1 MIELK
6 NINKT
11 YRTGKIAFQAL
22 RDVSLSIG
30 QGEFVAIMGPSGSGK
45 STLLHLLG
53 FLDRPDSGSYTIYGK
68 EIGSSNEQELACL
81 RNHLIGFVFQQFHLL
96 TRTSAIDNAQLPMT
110 YSGKRYSKEKASQRL
125 KEVGLAHRE
134 DHKPNELSGGEQ
146 QRVAIARALV
156 NDPLIVFADEPTG
169 NLDTQSEE
177 EIIAILEE
185 LHRHGKTIIMV
196 THEKEIAEHA
206 RRIIFMRDGKIVS
219 DTRKDS
225 AGYTAE
231 NMPGDNAEAAFS
243 DEKQRIEQVLNSVNT
258 AGASLPDHMHQA
270 IQAILSHKVRAFLS
284 ILGILIGVAAVIAML
299 ALGAGARASLEQRL
313 ASLGS
318 NLLSVRPGS
327 PRVGGVALETGSV
340 TRFTIRDAEAISKLD
355 SVKMV
360 SPNVSGRA
368 QAVYSSQNWNTRLE
382 GVGVHYPG
390 MRASVPIL
398 GRFFTED
405 ELRSRGKVAVLG
417 LTVARELFADN
428 NPVGSEIKVNRINFQ
443 VIGVL
448 PEKGAAGWRDQD
460 DVIVIPITTAMYRVL
475 GKEYV
480 DGIDVEVRG
489 PELMEQAQKEI
500 EQLIARRH
508 RLTGDIK
515 ESIDI
520 RNLKEIQ
527 ETLAST
533 TKTMSW
539 LLGSIAVIS
548 LLVGG
553 IGIMNIMLVSV
564 TERTREIG
572 LRKAI
577 GARAKDI
584 MTQFIIEAVVM
595 SVSGGLIGIAIG
607 IGIAAALSFAAG
619 WTTKVSLSAI
629 ALATLFS
636 IGVGLVFGIWPARK
650 ASQLNPIEALRYE

>member
-1 MIELK
+1 MIELR

-22 RDVSLSIG
+22 RDVSISIG

-68 EIGSSNEQELACL
+68 EISSSNEQGLARL

-96 TRTSAIDNAQLPMT
+96 SRTSAIDNAHLPLI
-110 YSGKRYSKEKASQRL
+110 YSGGKYKKEKARQRL

-156 NDPLIVFADEPTG
+156 NDPLIIFADEPTG

-177 EIIAILEE
+177 AIIAILEE
-185 LHRHGKTIIMV
+185 LNRQGKTIIMV

-219 DTRKDS
+219 DKRKES
-225 AGYTAE
+225 AGHTGINKPE
-231 NMPGDNAEAAFS
+231 DDTEQ
-243 DEKQRIEQVLNSVNT
+243 KQKIEQVLKSTNA
-258 AGASLPDHMHQA
+258 AGAGLTDHMRQA
-270 IQAILSHKVRAFLS
+270 VQAILSHKVRAFLS

-299 ALGAGARASLEQRL
+299 ALGEGAKASIEQRL

-340 TRFTIRDAEAISKLD
+340 TRLTVKDAEAIAKLD

-368 QAVYSSQNWNTRLE
+368 QVVYGSQNWSTRME
-382 GVGVHYPG
+382 GVGFNYAG

-398 GRFFTED
+398 GRFFTEE

-417 LTVARELFADN
+417 LTVARELFADQ
-428 NPVGSEIKVNRINFQ
+428 NPVGSEIKINRINFQ
-443 VIGVL
+443 IIGVL
-448 PEKGAAGWRDQD
+448 PEKGATGWRDQD
-460 DVIVIPITTAMYRVL
+460 DVVVIPISTAMYRVL

-489 PELMEQAQKEI
+489 PELIEQAQKEI
-500 EQLIARRH
+500 EQLITRRH

-520 RNLKEIQ
+520 RNLTEIQ

-539 LLGSIAVIS
+539 LLGSIAIIS

-584 MTQFIIEAVVM
+584 MMQFIIEAVVM
-595 SVSGGLIGIAIG
+595 AVSGGLIGIVMG

-619 WTTKVSLSAI
+619 WTTKVSLSAVTM
-629 ALATLFS
+629 ATMFS
-636 IGVGLVFGIWPARK
+636 IGVGMVFGIWPARK